1 MNKCRKRILSLV
13 LVVCLTAGLTGC
25 TTYTN
30 FKNAF
35 FGTDTVAKE
44 KTIKIGVFEPTSG
57 SMKTQGKEE
66 VMGIELAHDLYPT
79 ACGKTVELV
88 YADNKSDMYEA
99 EAAIQELISSSSPSM
114 ILGSYGETLSLIAG
128 KYIEAAN
135 IPSITIS
142 STNPLITANNPY
154 YFSATYS
161 EARQGDALAD
171 FAYLSQNKDMVA
183 TVKLENDDTATATI
197 KRFTNRMK
205 KLTGNNRC
213 VVGSFTLSTN
223 STDYTETIEKI
234 RESGATAV
242 FLAVPPTVA
251 KEFLTQA
258 QEQKLPYMLF
268 LGTRSWGD
276 KDFLEFV
283 KANKQLHIGYPA
295 EQATNNETAMSQ
307 KFMEAFR
314 TKYGEDAELSQR
326 TVVAFDAYLLA
337 VTAMD
342 RAMQTVRDTDP
353 DTIAQNS
360 ATDAEARAKKEAWQV
375 ARETGI
381 PSGTQIKDALN
392 GIDNFEG
399 ASGVINYKGKNE
411 ATKSVSI
418 SHIANGTELPAYV
431 SES

>member
-205 KLTGNNRC
+205 KLTENNRC
-213 VVGSFTLSTN
+213 VVGSFTLNTTSA
-223 STDYTETIEKI
+223 DYTETIEKI

-251 KEFLTQA
+251 KDFLTQA

-268 LGTRSWGD
+268 LGTRAWGD

-342 RAMQTVRDTDP
+342 RAMQAVRDTDP

>member
-99 EAAIQELISSSSPSM
+99 EAAIQELISSNSPSM

-205 KLTGNNRC
+205 KLTENNRC
-213 VVGSFTLSTN
+213 VVGSFTLSTT
-223 STDYTETIEKI
+223 SADYTETIEKI

-251 KEFLTQA
+251 KEFLTQV

>member
-205 KLTGNNRC
+205 KLTENNRC
-213 VVGSFTLSTN
+213 VVGSFTLSTT
-223 STDYTETIEKI
+223 SADYTETIEKI

-242 FLAVPPTVA
+242 FLAVPPIVA
-251 KEFLTQA
+251 KDFLTQA

>member
-205 KLTGNNRC
+205 KLTENNRC
-213 VVGSFTLSTN
+213 VVGSFTLNTTSA
-223 STDYTETIEKI
+223 DYTETIEKI

-251 KEFLTQA
+251 KDFLTQA

-342 RAMQTVRDTDP
+342 RAMQAVRDTDP

>member
-1 MNKCRKRILSLV
+1 MKKRRKRVLSLA
-13 LVVCLTAGLTGC
+13 LAVCLTAGLTGC

-142 STNPLITANNPY
+142 STNPLITANNSY

-171 FAYLSQNKDMVA
+171 FTYLSQNKDMVA

-213 VVGSFTLSTN
+213 VVGSFTLSTT
-223 STDYTETIEKI
+223 SADYTETIEKI

-251 KEFLTQA
+251 KAFLTQA

-268 LGTRSWGD
+268 LGTRAWGD
-276 KDFLEFV
+276 KDFLEFA

-360 ATDAEARAKKEAWQV
+360 ATDAEARAKKEAWQA

>member
-99 EAAIQELISSSSPSM
+99 EATIQELISSSSPSM

-205 KLTGNNRC
+205 KLTENNRC
-213 VVGSFTLSTN
+213 VVGSFTLSTT
-223 STDYTETIEKI
+223 SADYTETIEKI

-251 KEFLTQA
+251 KDFLTQA

-342 RAMQTVRDTDP
+342 RAMQAVRDTDP

-360 ATDAEARAKKEAWQV
+360 ATDAEARAKKEAWQA

>member
-183 TVKLENDDTATATI
+183 TAKLENDDTATATI

-205 KLTGNNRC
+205 KLTENNRC
-213 VVGSFTLSTN
+213 VVGSFTLSTT
-223 STDYTETIEKI
+223 SADYTETIEKI

-242 FLAVPPTVA
+242 FLAVPPIVA
-251 KEFLTQA
+251 KDFLTQA

-268 LGTRSWGD
+268 LGTRAWGD

-295 EQATNNETAMSQ
+295 EQATNNETAISQ

-360 ATDAEARAKKEAWQV
+360 TTDAEARAKKEAWQV
-375 ARETGI
+375 AREAGI

>member
-142 STNPLITANNPY
+142 STNPLITVNNPY

-205 KLTGNNRC
+205 KLTENNRC
-213 VVGSFTLSTN
+213 VVGSFTLSTT
-223 STDYTETIEKI
+223 SADYTETIEKI

-242 FLAVPPTVA
+242 FLAVPPIVA
-251 KEFLTQA
+251 KDFLTQV

-342 RAMQTVRDTDP
+342 RAMQAVRDTDP

>member
-79 ACGKTVELV
+79 ACGKTVEFV

-99 EAAIQELISSSSPSM
+99 EAAIQELISSNSPSM

-205 KLTGNNRC
+205 KLTENNRC

-251 KEFLTQA
+251 KDFLTQA

-268 LGTRSWGD
+268 LGTRAWGD

>member
-30 FKNAF
+30 FKDAF

-205 KLTGNNRC
+205 KLTENNRC
-213 VVGSFTLSTN
+213 VVGSFTLSTT
-223 STDYTETIEKI
+223 SADYTETIEKI

-242 FLAVPPTVA
+242 FLAVPPIVA
-251 KEFLTQA
+251 KDFLTQA

-268 LGTRSWGD
+268 LGTRAWGD

-342 RAMQTVRDTDP
+342 RAMQAVRDTDP

>member
-99 EAAIQELISSSSPSM
+99 EAAIQELISSNSPSM

-205 KLTGNNRC
+205 KLTENNRC

-268 LGTRSWGD
+268 LGTRAWGD

>member
-1 MNKCRKRILSLV
+1 M
-13 LVVCLTAGLTGC
+13 
-25 TTYTN
+25 
-30 FKNAF
+30 
-35 FGTDTVAKE
+35 
-44 KTIKIGVFEPTSG
+44 
-57 SMKTQGKEE
+57 
-66 VMGIELAHDLYPT
+66 
-79 ACGKTVELV
+79 ELV

-205 KLTGNNRC
+205 KLTENNRC
-213 VVGSFTLSTN
+213 VVGSFTLSTT
-223 STDYTETIEKI
+223 SADYTETIEKI

-242 FLAVPPTVA
+242 FLAVPPIVA
-251 KEFLTQA
+251 KDFLTQA

-342 RAMQTVRDTDP
+342 RAMQAVRDTDP

>member
-205 KLTGNNRC
+205 KLTENNRC
-213 VVGSFTLSTN
+213 VVGSFTLSTT
-223 STDYTETIEKI
+223 SADYTETIEKI

-242 FLAVPPTVA
+242 FLAVPPIVA
-251 KEFLTQA
+251 KDFLTQA

-268 LGTRSWGD
+268 LGTRAWGD

-342 RAMQTVRDTDP
+342 RAMQAVRDTDP

>member
-99 EAAIQELISSSSPSM
+99 EAAIQELISSNSPSM

-205 KLTGNNRC
+205 KLTENNRC
-213 VVGSFTLSTN
+213 VVGSFTLSTT
-223 STDYTETIEKI
+223 SADYTETIEKI

-268 LGTRSWGD
+268 LGTRAWGD

-360 ATDAEARAKKEAWQV
+360 ATDAEARAKKEAWQA

>member
-205 KLTGNNRC
+205 KLTENNRC
-213 VVGSFTLSTN
+213 VVGSFTLSTT
-223 STDYTETIEKI
+223 SADYTETIEKI

-268 LGTRSWGD
+268 LGTRAWGD

-360 ATDAEARAKKEAWQV
+360 ATDAEARAKKEAWKV

>member
-35 FGTDTVAKE
+35 FGTDPVAKE

-205 KLTGNNRC
+205 KLTENNRC
-213 VVGSFTLSTN
+213 VVGSFTLSTT
-223 STDYTETIEKI
+223 SADYTETIEKI

-268 LGTRSWGD
+268 LGTRAWGD

-342 RAMQTVRDTDP
+342 RAMQAVRDTDP

-360 ATDAEARAKKEAWQV
+360 ATDAEACAKKEAWQV

>member
-205 KLTGNNRC
+205 KLTENNRC
-213 VVGSFTLSTN
+213 VVGSFTLSTT
-223 STDYTETIEKI
+223 SADYTETIEKI

-251 KEFLTQA
+251 KDFLTQA

-268 LGTRSWGD
+268 LGTRAWGD

-342 RAMQTVRDTDP
+342 RAMQAVRDTDP

>member
-205 KLTGNNRC
+205 KLTENNRC
-213 VVGSFTLSTN
+213 VVGSFTLSTT
-223 STDYTETIEKI
+223 SADYTETIEKI

-242 FLAVPPTVA
+242 FLAVPPIVA
-251 KEFLTQA
+251 KDFLTQA

-268 LGTRSWGD
+268 LGTRAWGD

-342 RAMQTVRDTDP
+342 RAMQAVRDTDP

-360 ATDAEARAKKEAWQV
+360 AIDAEARAKKEAWQV

>member
-205 KLTGNNRC
+205 KLTENNRC
-213 VVGSFTLSTN
+213 VVGSFTLSTT
-223 STDYTETIEKI
+223 SADYTETIEKI

-242 FLAVPPTVA
+242 FLAVPPIVA
-251 KEFLTQA
+251 KDFLTQA

-268 LGTRSWGD
+268 LGTRFWGD

-342 RAMQTVRDTDP
+342 RAMQAVRDTDP

>member
-205 KLTGNNRC
+205 KLTENNRC
-213 VVGSFTLSTN
+213 VVGSFTLSTT
-223 STDYTETIEKI
+223 SADYTETIEKI

-251 KEFLTQA
+251 KEFLTQV

>member
-205 KLTGNNRC
+205 KLTENNRC
-213 VVGSFTLSTN
+213 VVGSFTLSTT
-223 STDYTETIEKI
+223 SADYTETIEKI

-342 RAMQTVRDTDP
+342 RAMQTGRDTDP

>member
-1 MNKCRKRILSLV
+1 MKKRRKRVLSLA
-13 LVVCLTAGLTGC
+13 LAVCLTAGLTGC

-142 STNPLITANNPY
+142 STNPLITANNSY

-213 VVGSFTLSTN
+213 VVGSFTLSTT
-223 STDYTETIEKI
+223 SADYTETIEKI

-251 KEFLTQA
+251 KAFLTQA

-360 ATDAEARAKKEAWQV
+360 ATDAEARAKKEAWQA

>member
-205 KLTGNNRC
+205 KLTENNRC
-213 VVGSFTLSTN
+213 VVGSFTLSTT
-223 STDYTETIEKI
+223 SADYTETIEKI

-242 FLAVPPTVA
+242 FLAVPPIVA

-268 LGTRSWGD
+268 LGTRAWGD

>member
-1 MNKCRKRILSLV
+1 MKKRRKRVLSLA
-13 LVVCLTAGLTGC
+13 LAVCLTAGLTGC

-142 STNPLITANNPY
+142 STNPLITANNSY

-205 KLTGNNRC
+205 KLTENNRC
-213 VVGSFTLSTN
+213 VVGSFTLSTT
-223 STDYTETIEKI
+223 SADYTETIEKI

-251 KEFLTQA
+251 KAFLTQA

-268 LGTRSWGD
+268 LGTRAWGD

-360 ATDAEARAKKEAWQV
+360 ATDAEARAKKEAWQA

>member
-161 EARQGDALAD
+161 EARQGDALVD

-205 KLTGNNRC
+205 KLTENNRC
-213 VVGSFTLSTN
+213 VVGSFTLSTT
-223 STDYTETIEKI
+223 SADYTETIEKI

-242 FLAVPPTVA
+242 FLAVPPIVA
-251 KEFLTQA
+251 KDFLTQA

-360 ATDAEARAKKEAWQV
+360 ATDAEARAKKEAWQA

>member
-13 LVVCLTAGLTGC
+13 LVVCLTTGLTGC

-205 KLTGNNRC
+205 KLTENNRC
-213 VVGSFTLSTN
+213 VVGSFTLSTT
-223 STDYTETIEKI
+223 SADYTETIEKI

-251 KEFLTQA
+251 KDFLTQA

-268 LGTRSWGD
+268 LGTRAWGD

-342 RAMQTVRDTDP
+342 RAMQAVRDTDP

>member
-35 FGTDTVAKE
+35 FGTDPVAKE

-57 SMKTQGKEE
+57 SLKTQGKEE

-142 STNPLITANNPY
+142 STNPLITANNSY

-205 KLTGNNRC
+205 KLTENNRC
-213 VVGSFTLSTN
+213 VVGSFTLSTT
-223 STDYTETIEKI
+223 SADYTETIEKI

-251 KEFLTQA
+251 KDFLTQA

-268 LGTRSWGD
+268 LGTRAWGD

-360 ATDAEARAKKEAWQV
+360 ATDAEARAKKEAWQA

>member
-99 EAAIQELISSSSPSM
+99 EAAIQELISSNSPSM

-205 KLTGNNRC
+205 KLTENNRC
-213 VVGSFTLSTN
+213 VVGSFTLSTT
-223 STDYTETIEKI
+223 SADYTETIEKI

-360 ATDAEARAKKEAWQV
+360 ATDAEARAKKEAWQA

>member
-99 EAAIQELISSSSPSM
+99 EAAIQELISSNSPSM

-205 KLTGNNRC
+205 KLTENNRC
-213 VVGSFTLSTN
+213 VVGSFTLSTT
-223 STDYTETIEKI
+223 SADYTETIEKI

-268 LGTRSWGD
+268 LGTRAWGD

>member
-99 EAAIQELISSSSPSM
+99 EAAIQELISSNSPSM

-205 KLTGNNRC
+205 KLTENNRC
-213 VVGSFTLSTN
+213 VVGSFTLSTT
-223 STDYTETIEKI
+223 SADYTETIEKI

-251 KEFLTQA
+251 KDFLTQA

-268 LGTRSWGD
+268 LGTRAWGD

-342 RAMQTVRDTDP
+342 RAMQAVRDTDP

>member
-79 ACGKTVELV
+79 VCGKTVELV

-205 KLTGNNRC
+205 KLTENNRC
-213 VVGSFTLSTN
+213 VVGSFTLSTT
-223 STDYTETIEKI
+223 SADYTETIEKI

-360 ATDAEARAKKEAWQV
+360 ATDAEARAKKEAWQA